1 MNRHSSP
8 QLRTGCTAAILAA
21 TAALALAGCG
31 GSAPAASAG
40 SAGGTTSGTSS
51 APATGGTTTS
61 SAPAGTTAASASV
74 PFPVG
79 VGNTWVYKTD
89 SALTGSSGSVTDKM
103 TAVSAVSGGQ
113 RVSMLNTID
122 IDGTT
127 TKNTAI
133 YVFHADGSISYPIQN
148 MGSSISVT
156 GDSVFWPPASQMSSG
171 TPYHSTL
178 HLSLNANGALVRTTA
193 HMTVQG
199 EGTSSVTVPA
209 GTYSATVVKMTE
221 SFTLQGHTSDIVIT
235 TWLASGVGPVQ
246 SEATLN
252 ELGANHVISELKLE
266 SFTKS

>member
-8 QLRTGCTAAILAA
+8 QVRAGCTAALVAA

-31 GSAPAASAG
+31 GNSAPQASSGAP
-40 SAGGTTSGTSS
+40 GGPASGASS
-51 APATGGTTTS
+51 TPATDRTTTS
-61 SAPAGTTAASASV
+61 SAPAGTTTSASV
-74 PFPVG
+74 PFPVA
-79 VGNTWVYKTD
+79 VGNTWVYQTD
-89 SALTGSSGSVTDKM
+89 SALTGSTGSVTDKM
-103 TAVSAVSGGQ
+103 TGVSAVSGGQ
-113 RVSMLNTID
+113 RVSMVNTID
-122 IDGTT
+122 IDGTS

-178 HLSLNANGALVRTTA
+178 HLSLNANGALVRTAA

-266 SFTKS
+266 SFTKG